1 MQPSIPLSTVLQ
13 NRYRLIKILGQ
24 GGFGRT
30 YLAEDIGRF
39 NELCALKELI
49 PSQSDAQSLDKA
61 QQLFQREASILYK
74 IHHPQIPQ
82 FRATFE
88 QDGRLFLVQDYVEGK
103 TYWDLLQERL
113 TRGTTFAE
121 AEVLQLLQ
129 QMLPVLAHLHVRGII
144 HRDISPDNII
154 LRQSDRK
161 PVLIDFGVVR
171 ELATRFHSPTGKSIA
186 TTVGKL
192 GYAPIEQM
200 QTGRAYPSSDLY
212 ALAVTCIVLL
222 TGREPPGLFD
232 DRDFTW
238 NWQRW
243 AKVSPRFGEVL
254 NRMLAHKPS
263 DRYQSVAEVAKALQ
277 TKESPSQP
285 APSLSATNT
294 IPVEERHSF
303 PQPTPSLSEIN
314 TLAVG
319 RPQNQVVANSKQV
332 EPVRRRSIW
341 ERWWAIT
348 LIFIAVALIAGGSS
362 LFLVS
367 WWLNRD
373 RNAQP
378 QSFPSPL
385 VSTPPTTTPTPTPSP
400 QPTNFSQRLNL
411 APGETANI
419 EATLTANTTA
429 TYLFSAEQGQ
439 PLTVDLAQFE
449 GVLLTVIG
457 PNQAPIDDRANRV
470 TRYEGTLPTTGEY
483 AIVLSPVQGVEND
496 TKYQLSVRLDNLVSP
511 SPTPTETLTPT
522 PTPTPTVEVESITL
536 RPGDPSSQVS
546 ASVTPLQSK
555 RYLVNVEEGQILRV
569 GVQQGA
575 VALDIRSPNGEL
587 LENASKVPS
596 WEGQVPT
603 SGAYQ
608 IDVVAA
614 QDRETEFILD
624 ISSNNGQQF

>member
-1 MQPSIPLSTVLQ
+1 MQPPIALSTILQ

-39 NELCALKELI
+39 SELCALKELI
-49 PSQSDAQSLDKA
+49 PSQSEAESLDKA
-61 QQLFQREASILYK
+61 KQLFQREASILYK

-103 TYWDLLQERL
+103 TYWELLQERL
-113 TRGTTFAE
+113 AQGTTFGE

-129 QMLPVLAHLHVRGII
+129 QMLPVLAHLHFRGII

-171 ELATRFHSPTGKSIA
+171 ELATRFQSPTGKSVA

-222 TGREPPGLFD
+222 TAREPPGLFD
-232 DRDFTW
+232 DRDFSW

-243 AKVSPRFGEVL
+243 ARVNPSFAEVL
-254 NRMLAHKPS
+254 NRMLSHKPS

-277 TKESPSQP
+277 IGENQSSAQP
-285 APSLSATNT
+285 APSRSQINS
-294 IPVEERHSF
+294 IPLGASQSS
-303 PQPTPSLSEIN
+303 PQLTPSLSEIN
-314 TLAVG
+314 TVAVG
-319 RPQNQVVANSKQV
+319 RPPASVAASTSRQV
-332 EPVRRRSIW
+332 EPVTRISIW
-341 ERWWAIT
+341 ERWWAIA
-348 LIFIAVALIAGGSS
+348 LIFIVVALIAGGSS
-362 LFLVS
+362 LFFVS
-367 WWLNRD
+367 WLINRD

-385 VSTPPTTTPTPTPSP
+385 VSTPPTTTPTPTPTPSP
-400 QPTNFSQRLNL
+400 EPTNFSQRLNL
-411 APGETANI
+411 VPGEAVNV
-419 EATLTANTTA
+419 EGTLTANTTA
-429 TYLFSAEQGQ
+429 SYLFSGEQGQ
-439 PLTVDLAQFE
+439 PFTVDLAQFE
-449 GVLLTVIG
+449 GVLFSIVG
-457 PNQAPIDDRANRV
+457 PNQEPIDERANRV
-470 TRYEGTLPTTGEY
+470 TRYEGTLPATGEY
-483 AIVLSPVQGVEND
+483 AIVLNPVQGVDSD
-496 TKYQLSVRLDNLVSP
+496 TKYRLNVRLDSLVAP
-511 SPTPTETLTPT
+511 I
-522 PTPTPTVEVESITL
+522 PTPTPTVDVETITL
-536 RPGDPSSQVS
+536 SPGDPPSQVS

-555 RYLVNVEEGQILRV
+555 RYLVDVEEGQILRV

-587 LENASKVPS
+587 LENAAKVPS
-596 WEGQVPT
+596 WEGIAPT

-608 IDVVAA
+608 VDVVAA
-614 QDRETEFILD
+614 EDRETEFILD
-624 ISSNNGQQF
+624 ISLNNQL